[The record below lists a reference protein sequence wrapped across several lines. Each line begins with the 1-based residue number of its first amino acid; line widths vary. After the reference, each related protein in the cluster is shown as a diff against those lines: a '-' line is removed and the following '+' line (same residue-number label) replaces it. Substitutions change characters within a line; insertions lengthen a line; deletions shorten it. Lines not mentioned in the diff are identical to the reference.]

1 MFPFHH
7 GLEQSIIS
15 HLQKGPLSTVGLLS
29 FLRKTRRGT
38 TKQGMYAA
46 LRKLVK
52 AEVVVKHKTQV
63 SLNATWLTRIETFVS
78 LANHFYA
85 SNARSGNFL
94 DIVDGD
100 RISYEFKNANA
111 TDTFWIHVLLL
122 LVEAY
127 PGATF
132 FAYNPHCWF
141 FLVRPE
147 SERTLRDVIVRN
159 KSQYLVAVGGR
170 RPLDRAIKRE
180 FDGKRSQY
188 AMRESPLFKKNNYYV
203 NVIGDYVIEVWIDVA
218 HAEAIERLYR
228 SAESF
233 TPEIEDELRDI
244 INSKGKTKLVV
255 SRDKKKAEK
264 LRRTLAKPFYV
275 QKRKG

>member
-1 MFPFHH
+1 MFPFHTN
-7 GLEQSIIS
+7 LEQHLIS
-15 HLQKGPLSTVGLLS
+15 LLQKGPLSTADLLS
-29 FLRKTRRGT
+29 SVRKKRSGT

-52 AEVVVKHKTQV
+52 AEIVVKHKTQV
-63 SLNATWLTRIETFVS
+63 SLNVTWLTKLDSFTS
-78 LANHFYA
+78 LASHFYS
-85 SNARSGNFL
+85 SNARSGSFL
-94 DIVDGD
+94 DLADGD
-100 RISYEFKNANA
+100 RISYEFKSANS
-111 TDTFWIHVLLL
+111 TDAFWIHLLL
-122 LVEAY
+122 LLETYPEA
-127 PGATF
+127 AF

-159 KSQYLVAVGGR
+159 KSQYLVTVGGK

-203 NVIGDYVIEVWIDVA
+203 NVIGDYVIEVWIDAA

-233 TPEIEDELRDI
+233 TPDVEDELRDI
-244 INSKGKTKLVV
+244 INAKGKTKLVV

-264 LRRTLAKPFYV
+264 LRRMLAKPFYV
-275 QKRKG
+275 RRAR